1 MHLKFGI
8 FHETPYIRD
17 LILTDY
23 IYMTS
28 TASQLP
34 PIKIE
39 TVRHRGGEQI
49 ALRFPYHRK
58 LKNYLMRLS
67 GVRWSRTLGCFYLAA
82 TEKNKERLYTHCAGI
97 VKINRSKAKHGIG
110 GSEPKRNKITDKDRE
125 KIQRFTDWMR
135 SKRYSQNT
143 IKTYIQAICTFL
155 SFFEEKEAEC
165 ITNEDV
171 VIFNNAYIIKRGY
184 SFSYQNQIVN
194 ALKLFFAQMENYTID
209 LEALHRPRRS
219 RKLPKV
225 LSKEEVKAI
234 LAAHGNMKHKVMLA
248 ICYACGLRSAEV
260 LHIQPR
266 DIDAN
271 RGIISIRKGKGRKD
285 RIVPL
290 SQQLLVELR
299 EYYKAFRPKKWLFEG
314 QSEGQPYSATSFR
327 KVLKSACK
335 KAKINKP
342 VTTHWL
348 RHSFATHLLESGTD
362 LRYIQVLLGHKSSRT
377 TEIYTYVST
386 KSIQNIQSPYDAL

>member
-8 FHETPYIRD
+8 SHQKPYIKDRL
-17 LILTDY
+17 LIDY

-28 TASQLP
+28 TSSQFP
-34 PIKIE
+34 PIEIE

-49 ALRFPYHRK
+49 ALRFPFHRK
-58 LKNYLMRLS
+58 LKNHLMRLS

-82 TEKNKERLYTHCAGI
+82 TEKNKERLYTHCAGM
-97 VKINRSKAKHGIG
+97 VKINRSKATRGIG

-171 VIFNNAYIIKRGY
+171 VTFNNAYIIKRGY

-194 ALKLFFAQMENYTID
+194 ALKLFFAQIENYTID
-209 LEALHRPRRS
+209 LEGLHRPRRS

-234 LAAHGNMKHKVMLA
+234 LAAHGNSKHRMMLSLV
-248 ICYACGLRSAEV
+248 YACGLRSGE
-260 LHIQPR
+260 LLNIKPRHI
-266 DIDAN
+266 DSS
-271 RGIISIRKGKGRKD
+271 RGLIFIRQGKGRKD

-290 SQQLLVELR
+290 PEKLLDPLR
-299 EYYKAFRPKKWLFEG
+299 DYYKAYRPTNWLFEG
-314 QSEGQPYSATSFR
+314 QKSGTRYSPKSLQS
-327 KVLKSACK
+327 VLKQALK
-335 KAKINKP
+335 KAGIRKK
-342 VTTHWL
+342 VTLHWL
-348 RHSFATHLLESGTD
+348 RHSYATHLLESGTD
-362 LRYIQVLLGHKSSRT
+362 LRYIQELLGHKSSRT
-377 TEIYTYVST
+377 TEIYTHVST
-386 KSIQNIQSPYDAL
+386 KNIQDIKSPFDDF